1 MNHISFKVPQR
12 NVVQSLEQKNS
23 SNNNNAIFKPQNK
36 DNYSKICNNV
46 YKFDNVELNSN
57 VDEILL
63 FKQGVQLRKEQKHLE
78 SIKVFEK
85 YLHNYKDINNIDN
98 IYETYVNLAL
108 LHSEVGSNIE
118 IIEENYNYASS
129 YYPDR
134 AEPYFYL
141 GLYCNRHKL
150 FDKAYENLNKAYELS
165 YENIKDK
172 YPTADKYTYGKYV
185 LDELSVTCFWLKLYD
200 ESIEKINSIIDDP
213 DLINKRE
220 HLQRNLDLS
229 VNAKHNNL

>member
-1 MNHISFKVPQR
+1 MNSISFKFPERSVIK
-12 NVVQSLEQKNS
+12 SLEQKNS
-23 SNNNNAIFKPQNK
+23 SNNNTISKTQNK

-46 YKFDNVELNSN
+46 YKFDNVEINPN
-57 VDEILL
+57 TDEILL

-85 YLHNYKDINNIDN
+85 YLYNYKDMNNIDN

-118 IIEENYNYASS
+118 IIEENYNNASF

-150 FDKAYENLNKAYELS
+150 FQKAYETLNKAYEMS
-165 YENIKDK
+165 YEDIKYK
-172 YPTADKYTYGKYV
+172 YPTADKHTYGKYV

-200 ESIEKINSIIDDP
+200 ESIEKINLIIDDP
-213 DLINKRE
+213 DFTNKRE

-229 VNAKHNNL
+229 LDAKHNNL